1 MAKLSADEIIG
12 AIEEMSVLE
21 LNELVKAIQD
31 KFGVSAMA
39 MAAPAAAP
47 AAAEPVEEK
56 TQFDVIL
63 ASYGEKKIDV
73 IKVVRQLT
81 NLGLKEAKE
90 LVESAPKPVKEG
102 VNKDDAAAAK
112 KSLEEAGAKVEVK

>member
-90 LVESAPKPVKEG
+90 LVEGAPKSVKEG

-112 KSLEEAGAKVEVK
+112 KALEEAGAKVEIK